1 MELLN
6 VQVTKGGWT
15 QVYDGTAAAVI
26 AVSGCTGE
34 VCQSTT
40 APDDALVGLPIDSM
54 SVNRYIYNSTAG
66 APVYVKAYDDGL
78 VIVNA

>member
-1 MELLN
+1 MELIN
-6 VQVTKGGWT
+6 VPVIKGGWVK
-15 QVYDGTAAAVI
+15 VYDGASAAVI

-34 VCQSTT
+34 ICQSATQ
-40 APDDALVGLPIDSM
+40 PSDALVGLPINSM

-66 APVYVKAYDDGL
+66 DPVYVKAYDDGL